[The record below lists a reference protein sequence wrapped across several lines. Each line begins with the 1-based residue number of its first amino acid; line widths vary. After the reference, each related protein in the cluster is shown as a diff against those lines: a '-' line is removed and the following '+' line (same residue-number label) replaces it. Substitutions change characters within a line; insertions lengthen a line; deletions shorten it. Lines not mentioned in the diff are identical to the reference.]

1 MTERQEKFCREFIKT
16 GNATKAYKKAGYDT
30 KDYGAQSVNA
40 SRLLRNDKVQERLAE
55 LRQRAENKEILSAS
69 QIRALLTNIA
79 TDKDS
84 SKLEVMKA
92 LDILNKMNGEYIAK
106 TQITGAD
113 GGPVSVNWEVAESGA
128 SYKADNNSI

>member
-30 KDYGAQSVNA
+30 EDYDAIRSNA
-40 SRLLRNDKVQERLAE
+40 SRLLTNDNVKARLEE
-55 LRQRAENKEILSAS
+55 LRRKAEAKEILSAS

-79 TDKDS
+79 TDKES

-92 LDILNKMNGEYIAK
+92 LDILNKMNGEYITK

-113 GGPVSVNWEVAESGA
+113 GGPVSVSWGGSESDAG
-128 SYKADNNSI
+128 KAAD

>member
-1 MTERQEKFCREFIKT
+1 MTERQEKFCREFLKT
-16 GNATKAYKKAGYDT
+16 GNATQAYKKAGYGT
-30 KDYGAQSVNA
+30 KDYDARAVNA
-40 SRLLRNDKVQERLAE
+40 SRLLKTDKVRERLEE
-55 LRQRAENKEILSAS
+55 LRKKAEAKEILSAS

-92 LDILNKMNGEYIAK
+92 LDILNKMNGEYITK

-113 GGPVSVNWEVAESGA
+113 GGPVEIGWEGGKRDGRAAE
-128 SYKADNNSI
+128 

>member
-16 GNATKAYKKAGYDT
+16 GNATKAYKRAGYDT
-30 KDYGAQSVNA
+30 EDYGAIRSNA
-40 SRLLRNDKVQERLAE
+40 SRLLTYDNVQKRLEE

-69 QIRALLTNIA
+69 QIRALLTKIA
-79 TDKDS
+79 TDKES

-92 LDILNKMNGEYIAK
+92 LDILNKMNGEYITK

-113 GGPVSVNWEVAESGA
+113 GGAVAIAWEGAENGGS
-128 SYKADNNSI
+128 KAAAE